1 MFKKLKEYNLLI
13 SSFLI
18 LLPLLSL
25 IVLPLYIINNGI
37 VWQEPVIL
45 AVGWILS
52 GLGITVGYHRL
63 FAHRSFRSHY
73 LIEWL
78 LMLYGTMAIQNTILN
93 WCSDHR
99 VHHKK
104 LDTEDD
110 PYSIKKGFFHAHMG
124 WIMKNNVTLIKGVKD
139 LQAKKAVVFQEKYYW
154 IIAIL
159 LSFVFPLLIGSL
171 YGRPWGGLIWGGI
184 VRVTL
189 VHHFTWFINSLCHYI
204 GEKKYD
210 LNTSARDSWV
220 MAILTFG
227 EGYHNFHHKFQWD
240 YRNGIKW
247 YNFDP
252 SKWFIKILSIFRMT
266 YDLKQAKEYRIL
278 KAQINTINENI
289 KSCSNN
295 FLVDYKRVTQK
306 ALSRIQYWE
315 KMEKK
320 YNSFSNLNDYK
331 LLVYKNKCRVIKLK
345 IYNSINTLELMLLK
359 CKRA

>member
-315 KMEKK
+315 KM
-320 YNSFSNLNDYK
+320 
-331 LLVYKNKCRVIKLK
+331 
-345 IYNSINTLELMLLK
+345 
-359 CKRA
+359 